1 MTKETIQNFTY
12 RITQANKTQMIV
24 ILYDIAITYIKDAV
38 SDIEKADFSGFRTEV
53 NRIRDTIRELMNSV
67 DTSIEIGHNLL
78 RLYIF
83 CSSELT
89 KAYLDY
95 DKGALYH
102 VMSILSKLK
111 DAYSQVSELDKS
123 EPVMQHT
130 ESIYNGFTY
139 NKSLKNETFVSKD
152 VNRGFLA

>member
-38 SDIEKADFSGFRTEV
+38 SDIEKADFAGFRNEV
-53 NRIRDTIRELMNSV
+53 DHIRNTIRELMNSV

-78 RLYIF
+78 KLYIF
-83 CSSELT
+83 CSGELT

-95 DKGALYH
+95 DKSALLH

-111 DAYSQVSELDKS
+111 EAYAQISEQDKS
-123 EPVMQHT
+123 APVMQHT

-139 NKSLKNETFVSKD
+139 NKNLKNETLVGKD
-152 VNRGFLA
+152 LNRGILA